1 MLAVKNIVLG
11 LEELDS
17 KILLLL
23 VGRCIK
29 KCAGKKGHVAQVI
42 RTICC

>member
-17 KILLLL
+17 KVVLLL
-23 VGRCIK
+23 VGRCNK
-29 KCAGKKGHVAQVI
+29 KCANKKRCVAQVI
-42 RTICC
+42 RMICC

>member
-17 KILLLL
+17 KVVLLL
-23 VGRCIK
+23 VGRCNK
-29 KCAGKKGHVAQVI
+29 KMCQQEAV
-42 RTICC
+42 CSPSD

>member
-17 KILLLL
+17 KVLLLL
-23 VGRCIK
+23 VGRCNK
-29 KCAGKKGHVAQVI
+29 KCANKKWHVAQMS
-42 RTICC
+42 RMICC